1 MFELFWWF
9 NSSDIEGVLV
19 NHPLWCL
26 RLLQHLVGTPI
37 RRAPMGHLFH
47 NRTAL
52 PAYIS
57 LTKVKRPVIFFLKL
71 SFLLPGAEYFVWWES
86 LHVLH
91 VSLLGYSVMLYQPWL
106 STYWCVHGQHFLGK
120 RENTGESKYDR

>member
-1 MFELFWWF
+1 
-9 NSSDIEGVLV
+9 
-19 NHPLWCL
+19 
-26 RLLQHLVGTPI
+26 
-37 RRAPMGHLFH
+37 MGHLFH

-57 LTKVKRPVIFFLKL
+57 LTKVKRAVIFFLKL

-106 STYWCVHGQHFLGK
+106 STY
-120 RENTGESKYDR
+120 